1 MRKSSAK
8 PIEQTPD
15 GVGVHC
21 LYSDLVDPA
30 SLKPNPKN
38 PNRHPQR
45 QIERLLKVIQQN
57 GWRIPI
63 TVSTR
68 SGFIVRGHGRQMAAL
83 AGGMKL
89 CPVEYQNYESDE
101 LELADLLAD
110 NKVPELSAMDDASLL
125 SILDDLTKAD
135 LIEASAFTEAEVR
148 QFRANNTV
156 KVIAENDYP
165 ELELK
170 PQEHHDYIVFFFE
183 NHRDYLSAVTQ
194 FGITSVNVT
203 RPGATCQ
210 RIGLGRCLP
219 GSKLLDIIA
228 APVVKATRGGG
239 EKKAGGRGAAK

>member
-15 GVGVHC
+15 GVAVHC

-45 QIERLLKVIQQN
+45 QIELLLKVIQQN

-68 SGFIVRGHGRQMAAL
+68 SGLIVRGHGRQMAAL

-110 NKVPELSAMDDASLL
+110 NKIPELSAMDDASLL

-170 PQEHHDYIVFFFE
+170 HEHHDYIVFFS
-183 NHRDYLSAVTQ
+183 RITAITYLLSRNSGSPPLMSQ
-194 FGITSVNVT
+194 GRRNL
-203 RPGATCQ
+203 Q

-219 GSKLLDIIA
+219 SKLLDLLA
-228 APVVKATRGGG
+228 APVVKSTRRR
-239 EKKAGGRGAAK
+239 KRGRGAAK